1 MSAALA
7 TYAQTMARRERL
19 TLLAAIRAMYATR
32 GRIAVELGLTREE
45 VTAWC
50 HDVMGESS

>member
-1 MSAALA
+1 
-7 TYAQTMARRERL
+7 MARRERL

-50 HDVMGESS
+50 HDVMGEHP